1 MHFASDGDSIAT
13 AILGALSDEDRDARS
28 HAIEEAARTV
38 DPDELIDAVADH
50 ADARRRNAALDA
62 LALGAVRSVPSLI
75 RALGHEDSEVV
86 MFAATA
92 LGKTRDKSAI
102 PHLVKLLEQD
112 DVNVAQAALDSLSL
126 LRASA
131 AVDTIIEILDR
142 DPWVRLAAVHA
153 LGDIGDPRAVPAL
166 IPLLGDEEI
175 RDLAVAALGKI
186 RSPEALP
193 HLAEVLCDAEEM
205 DTFLTC
211 LRAVGAVLERC
222 ADSSR
227 LRAGG
232 AGDQLA
238 SPDAASVH
246 LRLLAVLS
254 GEQDGGLVGTDVR
267 ETKIAAAT
275 LIRALH
281 IRSLYTPMVLAGRDP
296 RLLESLEFCAVALGE
311 EIAESLRVAIAYEDK
326 HVRVLACKCAAD
338 LRLTNLAARIG
349 ELLGDDEPEVREAA
363 ASALAYMGSHESART
378 LVSHL
383 LDASPAV
390 RKAVHEALCKLDER
404 AVTTALLEREER
416 EPAYCAAA
424 LEVMVASPH
433 EDQLGF
439 ILDCAKATSA
449 GTRRRAIS
457 ALAVQPGYD
466 ILDTIERFLDDTDPS
481 VREAALQVLGR
492 RPSARARELL
502 LAHMARDRDTR
513 AAAVRAAAH
522 LGDPSVGQQL
532 IELFRRETEETR
544 MAIVDALA
552 DLREPAAEPLI
563 VGLLSHAED
572 EVRMRAAKA
581 LGAFEG
587 EMSLRHLLAAAR
599 DPSPRVRTA
608 VAEALCA
615 RPFEAVRDE
624 LERLALDEEPFIA
637 TMARHRLEV
646 ES

>member
-1 MHFASDGDSIAT
+1 MQFSSDGDSIAT

-38 DPDELIDAVADH
+38 DPDELIEAVADH

-92 LGKTRDKSAI
+92 LGKTRDKGAI
-102 PHLVKLLEQD
+102 PHLVKLLDHD

-131 AVDTIIEILDR
+131 AVDMIIDILDR

-166 IPLLGDEEI
+166 IPLLDDDEI

-193 HLAEVLCDAEEM
+193 HLAELLCDAEEM

-227 LRAGG
+227 LRAGS
-232 AGDQLA
+232 AGVQLA

-254 GEQDGGLVGTDVR
+254 GEQDGGLIGTDVR

-338 LRLTNLAARIG
+338 LRLQNLAGRIG
-349 ELLGDDEPEVREAA
+349 DLLADAEPEVRVAA
-363 ASALAYMGSHESART
+363 ASALAYLGSDESARR
-378 LVSHL
+378 LVPHL
-383 LDASPAV
+383 ADDSPGVRRAV
-390 RKAVHEALCKLDER
+390 YEALCKLDER
-404 AVTTALLEREER
+404 AVTVALLDREER
-416 EPAYCAAA
+416 DAAYCAAA
-424 LEVMVASPH
+424 LEVMEASPH
-433 EDQLGF
+433 EGQLSF
-439 ILDCAKATSA
+439 ILDCANAPSA
-449 GTRRRAIS
+449 ETRRRAIG
-457 ALAVQPGYD
+457 ALSTQPAYD
-466 ILDTIERFLDDTDPS
+466 ILDTIERFLEDPEPS
-481 VREAALQVLGR
+481 VREAALRVLGR

-502 LAHMARDRDTR
+502 LAHLARDRDTR
-513 AAAVRAAAH
+513 AAAVRAAAQ
-522 LGDPSVGQQL
+522 LGDPSVGKHL
-532 IELFRRETEETR
+532 IELFHRETDETR

-563 VGLLSHAED
+563 VGLLSDADD
-572 EVRMRAAKA
+572 EIRMRAAKA
-581 LGAFEG
+581 LGAFES
-587 EMSLRHLLAAAR
+587 EMSLRHLLAAVR
-599 DPSPRVRTA
+599 DPSARVRAA
-608 VAEALCA
+608 VTEALCA
-615 RPFEAVRDE
+615 RPFEAVRHE
-624 LERLALDEEPFIA
+624 LERLALDEETYIA

-646 ES
+646 EA